1 MIIEPQG
8 AGTATETRHILS
20 DPFDGY
26 WVECAATPNKGYR
39 FSHFEWI
46 NYAQENDGPVYTSQ
60 GLTANNPTT
69 EIYSPQF
76 SDTPGLDISVKSWYE
91 GLKAV
96 FEKEE
101 EKLFTVTTGIFPE
114 TAKGTSNG
122 DGTYESGTVVTIDVH
137 QKCNLWIFDHWQFST
152 GETYSSKSVS
162 FTVSRTVTCTAFFR
176 HENTGE
182 LIFDADGS
190 GDLIMG
196 DGGSLLYNGDLVT
209 A

>member
-20 DPFDGY
+20 DPYDGY

-46 NYAQENDGPVYTSQ
+46 NYSQINDGPVNTRQ
-60 GLTANNPTT
+60 RRTTTNPTI
-69 EIYSPQF
+69 EGDSPEF
-76 SDTPGLDISVKSWYE
+76 YDTPGLDISIKAWSE

-96 FEKEE
+96 FEKEQ
-101 EKLFTVTTGIFPE
+101 EKLCTVTTGIFPE
-114 TAKGTSNG
+114 VAKGTSSG

-137 QKCNLWIFDHWQFST
+137 QKCKLWIFDHWRFST
-152 GETYSSKSVS
+152 GKTYSSKSVS
-162 FTVSRTVTCTAFFR
+162 FTVSETVTCTAFFR